1 MKIVSKKD
9 LDKYPGMY
17 AISLRDS
24 LEGKEPEKVDG
35 KKGTTNHKCDG

>member
-17 AISLRDS
+17 AISLKDA
-24 LEGKEPEKVDG
+24 LEGKEPEKVG
-35 KKGTTNHKCDG
+35 STKGTTNHKCDG